1 MQNNTKKV
9 LLTKEGLE
17 ELQQEL
23 DTLKKAKRPA
33 SVARVARA
41 RDFGDLAENAE
52 YAAARE
58 ELAFID
64 GRIQELE
71 EILKNVE
78 LMRIKH
84 TPGRDGIVELGSTVL
99 VETNGGVDEFT
110 IVGSLEADPNR
121 GKISNESPVG
131 KALLGAK
138 VGDIVEIASTVKTV
152 YKVKEIK

>member
-1 MQNNTKKV
+1 MQNNNKKV

-71 EILKNVE
+71 EILKM
-78 LMRIKH
+78 L
-84 TPGRDGIVELGSTVL
+84 S
-99 VETNGGVDEFT
+99 
-110 IVGSLEADPNR
+110 
-121 GKISNESPVG
+121 
-131 KALLGAK
+131 
-138 VGDIVEIASTVKTV
+138 
-152 YKVKEIK
+152 